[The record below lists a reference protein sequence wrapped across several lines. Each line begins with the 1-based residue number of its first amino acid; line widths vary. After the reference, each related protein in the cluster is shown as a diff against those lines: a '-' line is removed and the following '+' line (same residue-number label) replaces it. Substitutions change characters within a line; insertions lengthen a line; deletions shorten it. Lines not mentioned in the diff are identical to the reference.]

1 MKTISSQYHPPQDER
16 ELVLAWLRRARES
29 QMAHYEMANIFSA
42 RERWLGVP
50 VILITTII
58 GTSVFTSLT
67 FQIISPEAK
76 IAVGMLSVI
85 AVVLSS
91 LQTFFKYSE
100 RSESHRSA
108 ASRFGAVRRKLEVI
122 YAENS
127 QSEEK
132 HYITT
137 LRDELDHL
145 ADESPHV
152 PVAVFQKIQKNIFYT
167 GDANAQRNTSGSDKT
182 IGTN

>member
-1 MKTISSQYHPPQDER
+1 MNTISSQYQPPQDER

-29 QMAHYEMANIFSA
+29 QMAHYEMANIFSR

-50 VILITTII
+50 VILITTVI
-58 GTSVFTSLT
+58 GTSVFASLT
-67 FQIISPEAK
+67 SQVISPEAK
-76 IAVGMLSVI
+76 IAVGMLSVV
-85 AVVLSS
+85 AAVLSS

-108 ASRFGAVRRKLEVI
+108 AARFGAVRRKLEVI

-127 QSEEK
+127 QSEER
-132 HYITT
+132 HYIST
-137 LRDELDHL
+137 LRDELDRL

-152 PVAVFQKIQKNIFYT
+152 PVTVFGKIQKNIFYT
-167 GDANAQRNTSGSDKT
+167 GGLNPPCNITVGDKDR
-182 IGTN
+182 TN